1 MLIRKITIN
10 TTPFQTEP
18 LQSTFNPPAPL
29 APPRDVSV
37 RTPLPFANQAAC
49 AQLRPAQ
56 LQPALPTS
64 SLSPVAWWHVNKQQF
79 KMPMHSEIEHK
90 QRFKMSSENK
100 QTTVQNAMEFRQQ
113 LGLWIRN
120 MHMKQE
126 CPMHVVVVP
135 TDVPETTGPFRAWI
149 LRPFPD
155 GGYCSDDRTVLQS
168 HFPSLHNPERMAI
181 PQNTVVHSSTQ

>member
-18 LQSTFNPPAPL
+18 LQSTFNPPVPL

-64 SLSPVAWWHVNKQQF
+64 SLSPVAWWHVNQQQF
-79 KMPMHSEIEHK
+79 KMPMRSKNKHK
-90 QRFKMSSENK
+90 QKFKMSSENK

-113 LGLWIRN
+113 LGLLTK
-120 MHMKQE
+120 HA
-126 CPMHVVVVP
+126 H
-135 TDVPETTGPFRAWI
+135 ETRVSNARSGGPYRRSRDNW
-149 LRPFPD
+149 
-155 GGYCSDDRTVLQS
+155 
-168 HFPSLHNPERMAI
+168 SLSC
-181 PQNTVVHSSTQ
+181 VDSSALSRRRLLFWW